1 MLALPVDDVLP
12 EILAHHAAGRNV
24 VVQALPG
31 AGKTTRVPPA
41 IARSLKPGERLIM
54 LEPRRVA
61 ARASAARIASEQG
74 WTLGDEVGF
83 HIRHE
88 RRASAK
94 TRLLVVTEGLLVRML
109 LDDPFLEGVNTLIF
123 DEFHERNLS
132 SDLALALA
140 RQLQQDAR
148 PDLRIIVMSATLD
161 TQAVSRFRNSSPLR
175 RC

>member
-41 IARSLKPGERLIM
+41 IARTLKQGERLIM

-83 HIRHE
+83 HVVLDEPRGA
-88 RRASAK
+88 RALRQPHGK
-94 TRLLVVTEGLLVRML
+94 VRG
-109 LDDPFLEGVNTLIF
+109 DHP
-123 DEFHERNLS
+123 
-132 SDLALALA
+132 
-140 RQLQQDAR
+140 QQ
-148 PDLRIIVMSATLD
+148 
-161 TQAVSRFRNSSPLR
+161 
-175 RC
+175 